1 MKLSSEEKIDCFNVL
16 REELKNRDIESVMRD
31 NSWLKLMKLMADEIN
46 SASLGAKS
54 ESDIATQMD
63 ATILAFSQN
72 VLEPVGKKGF
82 KLEKEKK
89 VSLKKA
95 ENYEGDMHVSTA
107 NGRIDSQYSSVIIE
121 YKRPSV
127 YKTNADVE
135 KAFYQAL
142 DYS

>member
-1 MKLSSEEKIDCFNVL
+1 
-16 REELKNRDIESVMRD
+16 
-31 NSWLKLMKLMADEIN
+31 MKLMADEIN

-95 ENYEGDMHVSTA
+95 ENYEGEMHVSTA

-142 DYS
+142 DYLNAIYEEKLVHQENNSEKKDAGNLLGIVTD